1 MLGAQ
6 RVGTK
11 PELVLQASMP
21 AHLLVLPS
29 ASMAA
34 EGLDKE
40 HGLPGIR
47 VHCPALIYTDQR
59 PNTVTGLLPMWSSHL
74 PLAQQETT
82 SVFTQKQKMFFH
94 IFVKL
99 FTKTIRIVDF

>member
-1 MLGAQ
+1 
-6 RVGTK
+6 
-11 PELVLQASMP
+11 MP

-47 VHCPALIYTDQR
+47 VHCPALIYTDQETQHSYR
-59 PNTVTGLLPMWSSHL
+59 AAAHVELSLASGSTGNH
-74 PLAQQETT
+74 T

-99 FTKTIRIVDF
+99 FH